1 MAKQTTTAWLIVAGL
16 WIAMGLLFGS
26 VQTTAGMFYRAVA
39 GSFHLSRGMV
49 SLLSSM
55 TAPGLCVGMVLS
67 GWLMQRVDAKRVML
81 LGAVLVGLGFVCAS
95 RAHSF
100 AQLLASCL
108 LSGFG
113 SGLGAYVPVSF
124 IIGNWFG
131 KRSGLAMGVAMTGA
145 AFGGSAMVMLVGWV
159 IAKAGWR
166 WGYVALG
173 LPVFLIAVPLIAL
186 IRSRPNDREVAARHE
201 PAAELTGLELGPA
214 LRSREFWLVFLAL
227 FTFGWETHSIVGH
240 LPPYLSGIGYGTAE
254 VSTALSAALA
264 LGSVGKIGLGWL
276 ADYIDSRLV
285 TMASF
290 VTGGFGMVLLI
301 GSASRALLIA
311 GVLVMGLSWTA
322 PLALVPVVTMKSLGL
337 KNYGAIFGVAAIATA
352 LGSGTGPVVL
362 GWVYDLTGS
371 YRDPLLINAAL
382 MAVTGLAICGCR
394 PLAQTLVAVAEAMP
408 LASQG

>member
-16 WIAMGLLFGS
+16 WIAMALLFGS

-39 GSFHLSRGMV
+39 SSFHLSRGMV

-67 GWLMQRVDAKRVML
+67 GWLMRRIDAKRVML
-81 LGAVLVGLGFVCAS
+81 LGALTVGIGFVCAS
-95 RAHSF
+95 RSHSF

-131 KRSGLAMGVAMTGA
+131 KRAGLAMGVAMTGA
-145 AFGGSAMVMLVGWV
+145 AFGGSGMVMLVGWV
-159 IAKAGWR
+159 IAQAGWR

-173 LPVFLIAVPLIAL
+173 LPVFFVAIPLIAL
-186 IRSRPNDREVAARHE
+186 IRSHPNEGELTARRES
-201 PAAELTGLELGPA
+201 AAELTGLELGPA
-214 LRSREFWLVFLAL
+214 LRSREFWLVFLGL

-240 LPPYLSGIGYGTAE
+240 LPPYLSEIGYGTAE
-254 VSTALSAALA
+254 VSAALSVALA
-264 LGSVGKIGLGWL
+264 LGSVGKVGLGWL
-276 ADYIDSRLV
+276 ADQIDIRLV
-285 TMASF
+285 TMAAY
-290 VTGGFGMVLLI
+290 VMGGFGMVLLI
-301 GSASRALLIA
+301 GSSSGGLLVA
-311 GVLVMGLSWTA
+311 GVVVMGLGWTA

-337 KNYGAIFGVAAIATA
+337 KNYGAIFGIAAMATA

-362 GWVYDLTGS
+362 GWIYDLTGS

-382 MAVTGLAICGCR
+382 MGVTGLAMCACR
-394 PLAQTLVAVAEAMP
+394 PLGQTISAVPEAMA